1 MSPTPVKRKLVAIL
15 AADAF
20 GYSRMMSTDEEGT
33 VKILSAHRAVIDGI
47 IEFHEGRIINTA
59 GDSVLA
65 EFASPVQAVRCAVEI
80 QDALETRNESL
91 PEERRMRFRIGVNL
105 GDVMVKGDDLLGDG
119 VNVAARL
126 EGIAEPGNIYIASSV
141 YDQIAGKLNL
151 GFVDLGNQTLKNIDR
166 PIRAYRIERGG
177 MAVTQSAR
185 RRRTGLWISGALL
198 FVLIAAALG
207 WFLLLQ
213 PALKSAEQAKAAA
226 EIARLRIEAEEAN
239 KRAAAD
245 AKAAAEAKRTA
256 EERRAAEGRTRQDAE
271 LARVRADA
279 EAARR
284 RAAADEAA
292 RRSAERAARTAPAP
306 RPQPPVEA
314 SLAAAPPAA
323 ATRAA
328 RAVEPIPAAAPPRTY
343 QGRWQAALSCRPF
356 ARRAALSVN
365 IPFSVTDGSFTL
377 QHGEPGGPDSFLL
390 SGSPGPDGRLQ
401 LTGEGFTGAASRRQ
415 KSGQPYKASFDGRF
429 DGPRYQG
436 TGQLG
441 AQECALAITR
451 AQ

>member
-20 GYSRMMSTDEEGT
+20 GYSRMMAADEEDT

-91 PEERRMRFRIGVNL
+91 AEERRMRFRIGVNL

-151 GFVDLGNQTLKNIDR
+151 GFVDLGNQSLKNIDR

-177 MAVTQSAR
+177 TATAQHAPR
-185 RRRTGLWISGALL
+185 RGSGLWIAGM
-198 FVLIAAALG
+198 LIFILVAASLA

-213 PALKSAEQAKAAA
+213 PALRSAEQAKAQA
-226 EIARLRIEAEEAN
+226 EIARLRVESEEAKKRVADEAE
-239 KRAAAD
+239 AAAV
-245 AKAAAEAKRTA
+245 AKRSLD
-256 EERRAAEGRTRQDAE
+256 ELRAAEGRARQDAE
-271 LARVRADA
+271 RARADA

-284 RAAADEAA
+284 KAAAEEAA
-292 RRSAERAARTAPAP
+292 RRSAERPAKPAAAPAS
-306 RPQPPVEA
+306 QAPVEA
-314 SLAAAPPAA
+314 RLAAPPPAAAPRAPRAAEAVSAAAPP
-323 ATRAA
+323 
-328 RAVEPIPAAAPPRTY
+328 PGY
-343 QGRWQAALSCRPF
+343 QGLWQAAMSCRQF
-356 ARRAALSVN
+356 AQRPGFNVT
-365 IPFSVTDGSFTL
+365 IPVSVTDGSFTL
-377 QHGEPGGPDSFLL
+377 QRGQAGAPESFRL
-390 SGSPGPDGRLQ
+390 SGSPEASGRL
-401 LTGEGFTGAASRRQ
+401 LLAGDGIAGSANRRQ
-415 KSGQPYKASFDGRF
+415 KSGQPYKATFDGRF
-429 DGPRYQG
+429 EGQRYQG
-436 TGQLG
+436 KGQLG
-441 AQECALAITR
+441 AQDCTLAIAR
-451 AQ
+451 GP